1 MPMLNRLLIVAV
13 SLLVSQWPQL
23 AIAEQECQQIAEV
36 TEIAPGVFVRAGRSG
51 SIFEDK
57 DIANIGF
64 ILGKRCVAVI
74 DTGGSEEEG
83 RALSCAIKQ
92 KTSVPV
98 CYVVNTHVHPDHIL
112 GNHAFKRPETRFIG
126 HTNLPRAMSLLGS
139 TYLQRA
145 SKGPGYS
152 LSPDHIVLPEEQV
165 QQQQQLDLDLGGRV
179 LQLTAQPQAH
189 TDNDLTI
196 FDTKT
201 QTLWLADL
209 LFSKHIPVIGGS
221 GSLNAWLKL
230 IEKLQKQPAAR
241 VVPGHGPASMP
252 WPEAANDEIRYLS
265 RLRDDTR
272 SWLQQN
278 GELPEAFENV
288 GYAEKGKWEQFNEF
302 HKRNISTAYTELE
315 WE

>member
-1 MPMLNRLLIVAV
+1 MLNRLTTITLT
-13 SLLVSQWPQL
+13 LLVSNWPQL
-23 AIAEQECQQIAEV
+23 VAAKQECQQTVEM
-36 TEIAPGVFVRAGRSG
+36 TEIAPGVFVRAGHRG
-51 SIFEDK
+51 TIFEDR

-64 ILGKRCVAVI
+64 IVGKRCVAVI
-74 DTGGSEEEG
+74 DTGGSQQEG
-83 RALSCAIKQ
+83 EALLRVIKQ
-92 KTSVPV
+92 KTSTPV
-98 CYVVNTHVHPDHIL
+98 CYVINTHVHPDHIL
-112 GNHAFKRPETRFIG
+112 GNLAFKDPDTRFIG
-126 HTNLPRAMSLLGS
+126 HRNLRRAMSLLGP

-145 SKGPGYS
+145 SNKQDGG
-152 LSPDHIVLPEEQV
+152 LSPDHLVMPEEQV
-165 QQQQQLDLDLGGRV
+165 QQLLELDLGGRV

-278 GELPEAFENV
+278 GELPEAMENV
-288 GYAEKGKWEQFNEF
+288 GYAEKAKWEQFSEF
-302 HKRNISTAYTELE
+302 HKRNISAAYTELE